1 MIETTETSGHD
12 WSWWV
17 KVAGISASVGTLLF
31 GLISGFL
38 RIDARL
44 EAHGKT
50 LETLAQSVQAISDKS
65 ATADSVKVEIERAC
79 LHMEIANR
87 GRFVCPFGPATA
99 KRPMPKAPA
108 KQG

>member
-1 MIETTETSGHD
+1 MIEDSNGGGHD

-31 GLISGFL
+31 GLVSGFL

-50 LETLAQSVQAISDKS
+50 LETLAQSVQAISDK
-65 ATADSVKVEIERAC
+65 APTHEMVDAKIETAC
-79 LHMEIANR
+79 LRMAIANP
-87 GRFVCPFGPATA
+87 RFICPFGPAVA
-99 KRPMPKAPA
+99 KRPAPKAPG